1 MWTYCINATSGSG
14 VPIYQLLPVE
24 LALNPRHHF
33 ASCPSSS
40 CCPDVWQCL
49 ADLCNVL
56 ANVDHEEVPL
66 YKVDTEESEGDE
78 ELTVLQ
84 LKEDRLLAG
93 FVPLLAAPQEPC
105 YIDRH
110 TDTVSGLSGDIP
122 PLQSHDL
129 FLDSFFCVT

>member
-1 MWTYCINATSGSG
+1 M
-14 VPIYQLLPVE
+14 
-24 LALNPRHHF
+24 LAR
-33 ASCPSSS
+33 
-40 CCPDVWQCL
+40 
-49 ADLCNVL
+49 
-56 ANVDHEEVPL
+56 VDHEEVPL

-110 TDTVSGLSGDIP
+110 TDTVSATSSDVP
-122 PLQSHDL
+122 PSPFGL
-129 FLDSFFCVT
+129 FLLSHSSSPQVNFDVCCLSTGNSSRL

>member
-1 MWTYCINATSGSG
+1 M
-14 VPIYQLLPVE
+14 
-24 LALNPRHHF
+24 LAR
-33 ASCPSSS
+33 
-40 CCPDVWQCL
+40 
-49 ADLCNVL
+49 
-56 ANVDHEEVPL
+56 VDHEEVPL

-110 TDTVSGLSGDIP
+110 TDTVSGTAQVTSRHLRLGC
-122 PLQSHDL
+122 
-129 FLDSFFCVT
+129 FCCHTAAVLK

>member
-1 MWTYCINATSGSG
+1 M
-14 VPIYQLLPVE
+14 
-24 LALNPRHHF
+24 LAR
-33 ASCPSSS
+33 
-40 CCPDVWQCL
+40 
-49 ADLCNVL
+49 
-56 ANVDHEEVPL
+56 VDHEEVPL

-110 TDTVSGLSGDIP
+110 TDTVSGASSDVPASPFGLFFLSHSSRPQVNSDVCCLPTGNSSR
-122 PLQSHDL
+122 L
-129 FLDSFFCVT
+129 